1 MIARMRTIE
10 AAVAT
15 TAPPAAVWALLADA
29 SKWQQWGAWSK
40 VEIEG
45 GGEQGPGAVRA
56 LVRAPFHLRERVTT
70 WEPGSRVGYELLEGM
85 RVRGYK
91 AEVTLEPT
99 AQGGHG
105 RAVAFDLRA
114 GRSGHRVVAADCDP
128 RRVPARGQGRGRVVR
143 LSPTASRRARRA
155 RTPGAPA
162 RWDG

>member
-10 AAVAT
+10 AAATT
-15 TAPPAAVWALLADA
+15 TAPPATVWALLADA

-70 WEPGSRVGYELLEGM
+70 WEPGARMGYELLEGM

-91 AEVTLEPT
+91 SEVTLEPT
-99 AQGGHG
+99 AQGGTVV
-105 RAVAFDLRA
+105 RWRSTYDRA
-114 GRSGHRVVAADCDP
+114 GPLTVLLLRFAIRDAC
-128 RRVPARGQGRGRVVR
+128 RRVAK
-143 LSPTASRRARRA
+143 AAA
-155 RTPGAPA
+155 A
-162 RWDG
+162 